1 MNQSIFKVSQEISK
15 ALIDDKAVVALEST
29 VITHGL
35 PYPHNYNVAKKMEQI
50 IRDNNA
56 IPATIAVIEGEIR
69 VGLEDKWLRFISR
82 EKNLKK
88 VSVRDYGLVL
98 TKKIN
103 GGTTVAGTLVAASFL
118 GIPVFATGGIG
129 GVHRGN
135 SKDISTDMI
144 QLSKSPVVV
153 VCAGAKSILD
163 LPATVELLE
172 TLGVPVLGYKTEEF
186 PAFYSRESGLK
197 TSATVSSPEEVSEF
211 ALAHWGIGI
220 KSAVLLVVPPPEEFA
235 LPNKEME
242 EAIDVALKNAEELKI
257 RGQSLTPYLL
267 SQVSKLTDGRS
278 LQANLALLENNADVA
293 AKVSTAFENMRKQ

>member
-1 MNQSIFKVSQEISK
+1 MNQSIFKVSQEISE
-15 ALIDDKAVVALEST
+15 ALRNDKAVVALEST

-35 PYPHNYNVAKKMEQI
+35 PYPHNYDVAQKMEQI
-50 IRDNNA
+50 IRENNA
-56 IPATIAVIEGEIR
+56 IPATIAVIDGDIH
-69 VGLEDKWLRFISR
+69 VGLEDKLLKFISR
-82 EKNLKK
+82 EKNLRK

-98 TKKIN
+98 SKKIS
-103 GGTTVAGTLVAASFL
+103 GGTTVAGTLVAASAV

-144 QLSKSPVVV
+144 QLSKTPVIV

-172 TLGVPVLGYKTEEF
+172 TLGVPVLGYKTDEF

-197 TSATVSSPEEVSEF
+197 TSATVYSPEEVSEF
-211 ALAHWGIGI
+211 ALAHWAIGI

-235 LPNKEME
+235 LSKKEME
-242 EAIDVALKNAEELKI
+242 KAIDIALKDAEELKI
-257 RGQSLTPYLL
+257 SGQSLTPYLL
-267 SQVSKLTDGRS
+267 SRVSKLTDGSS
-278 LQANLALLENNADVA
+278 LQANLALLENNANIA
-293 AKVSTAFENMRKQ
+293 AKVSVAFKIMHR